1 MHQTENLIP
10 RYFCTLFDSSYLFKG
25 LVMLRTLRQSCAG
38 AQVFVL
44 CMDEM
49 CRRILAQLSLPGV
62 TCISLPEIE
71 SAELLVAKK
80 DRNIAEYCWTLSAS
94 LPAWVMDRHPE
105 VDQIT
110 YVDADLMF
118 YSSVEPLF
126 EEIGTSSIAII
137 EHRFTP
143 RLKYLEENGRFCVEW
158 VSFRRDQEGL
168 ACLDRWRKQCID
180 WCYARLENGRMGDQ
194 KYLDEWPDRYSS
206 TCVLQHPGAGLAPWN
221 YPNYR
226 IEQAHDG
233 HLIVDGRSLIFYHF
247 HQFQLLDDGGFDR
260 LSSFY
265 TTEVGLPVE
274 VYRLYEESLQKVVS
288 EIQRLVPGF
297 TRGMKSTAYIRS
309 RRWAHRFLPR
319 RLKELLKRVV
329 KY

>member
-1 MHQTENLIP
+1 MQQDKVLTR

-25 LVMLRTLRQSCAG
+25 VVMLRTLRQHCLG
-38 AQVFVL
+38 AHVFVL
-44 CMDEM
+44 CMDEP
-49 CRRILAQLSLPGV
+49 CRGMLEQLVLPGV
-62 TCISLPEIE
+62 TCISLSEIE
-71 SAELLVAKK
+71 SVELLAAKK

-94 LPAWVMDRHPE
+94 LPAWVMDTRPE
-105 VDQIT
+105 VDLLT

-126 EEIGTSSIAII
+126 DEIDASSIAII

-158 VSFRRDQEGL
+158 VTFRRDQEGL
-168 ACLDRWRKQCID
+168 ACLDRWRKQCIA
-180 WCYARLENGRMGDQ
+180 WCYARLEDGRMGDQ
-194 KYLDEWPDRYSS
+194 KYLDEWPARYAS
-206 TCVLQHPGAGLAPWN
+206 TCVLQHLGAGLAPWN
-221 YPNYR
+221 FPNYK
-226 IEQAHDG
+226 ID
-233 HLIVDGRSLIFYHF
+233 VDGDEQVLVDGQPLIFYHF

-265 TTEVGLPVE
+265 TAEMAPPEE
-274 VYRLYEESLQKVVS
+274 VYCLYEQGLRNVVS
-288 EIQRLVPGF
+288 EVQLLVPGF

-309 RRWAHRFLPR
+309 RRWVHRFLPQW
-319 RLKELLKRVV
+319 LKELLKRIV

>member
-1 MHQTENLIP
+1 
-10 RYFCTLFDSSYLFKG
+10 
-25 LVMLRTLRQSCAG
+25 MLRTLRQSCPG

-44 CMDEM
+44 CMDEP
-49 CRRILAQLSLPGV
+49 CRRIIEKLGLTGV

-94 LPAWVMDRHPE
+94 LPAWVMDKYPE
-105 VDQIT
+105 VNLLT
-110 YVDADLMF
+110 YLDADLMF

-158 VSFRRDQEGL
+158 VTFRRDQEGL
-168 ACLDRWRKQCID
+168 ACLKRWREQCID
-180 WCYARLENGRMGDQ
+180 WCYARLEDGRMGDQ
-194 KYLDEWPDRYSS
+194 KYLDEWPARYSS
-206 TCVLQHPGAGLAPWN
+206 THVLRHPGAGLAPWN
-221 YPNYR
+221 YPNYK
-226 IEQAHDG
+226 IECAGDG
-233 HLIVDGRSLIFYHF
+233 HMDVDGLPLIFFHF
-247 HQFQLLDDGGFDR
+247 HQFLLLDDGGFDR

-265 TTEVGLPVE
+265 TAEIEPPE
-274 VYRLYEESLQKVVS
+274 DVYRLYEERLQEVVLDV
-288 EIQRLVPGF
+288 RLLVPGF
-297 TRGMKSTAYIRS
+297 SGGMKSTAYIKS
-309 RRWAHRFLPR
+309 RRWVHRFLPR
-319 RLKELLKRVV
+319 RWKEFLKQIV

>member
-1 MHQTENLIP
+1 MQQNKDLIS
-10 RYFCTLFDSSYLFKG
+10 RHFCTLFDSNYLFKG
-25 LVMLRTLRQSCAG
+25 VVMLRTLRQNCPG
-38 AQVFVL
+38 AHVFVL
-44 CMDEM
+44 CMDEP
-49 CRRILAQLSLPGV
+49 CRGMLEQLGLPGV

-71 SAELLVAKK
+71 SVELLAAKK

-94 LPAWVMDRHPE
+94 LPAWVMDRYPE
-105 VDQIT
+105 VDLLT

-126 EEIGTSSIAII
+126 DEIGASSIAII

-158 VSFRRDQEGL
+158 VTFRRDPEGL
-168 ACLDRWRKQCID
+168 ACLDRWRKQCIA
-180 WCYARLENGRMGDQ
+180 WCYARLEDGRMGDQ
-194 KYLDEWPDRYSS
+194 KYLDEWPARYSS

-221 YPNYR
+221 YPNYK
-226 IEQAHDG
+226 IGSAGDG
-233 HLIVDGRSLIFYHF
+233 QVLVDGQPLIFYHF

-265 TTEVGLPVE
+265 TADMAPPEE
-274 VYRLYEESLQKVVS
+274 VYHLYEQSLRNVVS
-288 EIQRLVPGF
+288 EIQLLVPGF

-319 RLKELLKRVV
+319 RLKEFLKRIV